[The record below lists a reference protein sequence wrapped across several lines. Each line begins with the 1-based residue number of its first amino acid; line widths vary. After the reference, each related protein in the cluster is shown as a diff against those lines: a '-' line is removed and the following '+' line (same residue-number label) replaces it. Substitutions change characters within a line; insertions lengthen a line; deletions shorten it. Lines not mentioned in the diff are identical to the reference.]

1 MKRLPSASS
10 RRDAIRSSVVALAA
24 ALAVVAATA
33 TPARASTTTATQPPT
48 LTGTKDL
55 SASGITATGAGVT
68 ATFDLVETVNWTQ
81 AGSLDVTY
89 DPNLVRQ
96 GRSLD
101 PSDSFSTSGAGS
113 MSISWTLQNLHVSW
127 DGIGP
132 LDQGN
137 PTFTATGPCT
147 MKTTGSNVSC
157 HLAGSQI
164 TLLDSC
170 VVFPLPCAGPYVKLG
185 LVDDVTISPDAV
197 ASHRQAT
204 FGGNADGE
212 NDLSL
217 TDSPSTDPFSIPC
230 TVGAGDSL
238 TYSLGSVSSSQS
250 ISALTSLQFDVGA
263 IASPGFP
270 VPPVSVG
277 FASPTV
283 PLDASSGT
291 IDMTGDDA
299 DFDLGAVQ
307 KNNVPPAVSAGGP
320 YSGDEG
326 SPVTFDGSGSSSICG
341 FPTLRWDFSDGGV
354 AFGKNP
360 QHTFND
366 DGVYSGLLTAT
377 DATGLSST
385 TTFSVPIANL
395 PPSVSAGPSKST
407 LWGVPVSFHANGSD
421 PGPTDRLNLLYGW
434 DFGDPNSP
442 VGAVGQDA
450 THIYSQPGIVT
461 ATVTVTDDNGAT
473 ANAAVQVTVLKRGT
487 ATGYVGDLS
496 AKQNKQ
502 VTVSASVVDELG
514 QPVVGRTVQFTL
526 GAQSATAATNSSGI
540 ATTAIKLNQKK
551 GSYSVSA
558 SFAGDGKYTSSAN
571 AQTFTIG

>member
-1 MKRLPSASS
+1 MTRLPSARS
-10 RRDAIRSSVVALAA
+10 RRDAIRLSAAVIAAL
-24 ALAVVAATA
+24 LAVVAATA
-33 TPARASTTTATQPPT
+33 TSARASSTTTSQPTT
-48 LTGTKDL
+48 LTGSKNL

-81 AGSLDVTY
+81 AGSLGVTY

-101 PSDSFSTSGAGS
+101 PAAGFSASGAGS
-113 MSISWTLQNLHVSW
+113 MSINWTLQNLKVSW

-132 LDQGN
+132 LDLGN

-147 MKTTGSNVSC
+147 LETTGSNVSC

-170 VVFPLPCAGPYVKLG
+170 AVFPLPCAGPYVRLG
-185 LVDDVTISPDAV
+185 LVDDVTISPSAV
-197 ASHRQAT
+197 ATHRQAT
-204 FGGNADGE
+204 FGGNPDGE

-217 TDSPSTDPFSIPC
+217 TDTPITDPLAIPC

-238 TYSLGSVSSSQS
+238 TYSLGSVSTAQA
-250 ISALTSLQFDVGA
+250 ISASTSLQFDVGA
-263 IASPGFP
+263 VGSPGFP
-270 VPPVSVG
+270 VPPVYVG

-283 PLDASSGT
+283 PLDSSSGT
-291 IDMTGDDA
+291 IDMAGDGA

-307 KNNVPPAVSAGGP
+307 KNNVPPTVDAGGP
-320 YSGDEG
+320 YSGNEG
-326 SPVTFDGSGSSSICG
+326 SAVTFDGSGSSSICG

-354 AFGKNP
+354 AFGKAP
-360 QHTFND
+360 QHTFDND
-366 DGVYSGLLTAT
+366 AVYSGLLTAT
-377 DATGLSST
+377 DPTGLSTT

-434 DFGDPNSP
+434 DFGDPSSP

-450 THIYSQPGIVT
+450 AHTYSEPGIDT
-461 ATVTVTDDNGAT
+461 ATVTVTDDDGAT
-473 ANAAVQVTVLKRGT
+473 ASASVQVTVLKRGT
-487 ATGYVGDLS
+487 STGYVGDLS

-540 ATTAIKLNQKK
+540 ATTSIRLNQKK
-551 GSYSVSA
+551 GTYSVTA